1 MATNTKIHSIE
12 ILTNNLKH
20 QLSLYRQLIDLL
32 RVEKEQIISIN
43 LKELR
48 NSTYSKEAILDE
60 ITREEQ
66 RRKAWCA
73 EAAQSMGVEE
83 KIVTIEWIVAKI
95 ATGSEVDQLLSLKQ
109 ALSHLVIK
117 AREMNLENQ
126 ALVKSALVDAQEMK
140 KNILGLTTDQ
150 PKVYGKN
157 GQLGPS
163 SNDKNP
169 RFLSKEA

>member
-1 MATNTKIHSIE
+1 MQAQNLNSIE
-12 ILTNNLKH
+12 LLVNNLKH

-32 RVEKEQIISIN
+32 RVEKEQIIGVN

-60 ITREEQ
+60 ISREEQ
-66 RRKAWCA
+66 RRKAWCLD
-73 EAAQSMGVEE
+73 AAKTSGIEE
-83 KIVTIEWIVAKI
+83 KNITIEWVVSNM
-95 ATGSEVDQLLSLKQ
+95 ATGQEVDQLLSLKQ
-109 ALSHLVIK
+109 ALSHLILK
-117 AREMNLENQ
+117 AREMNLDNQ
-126 ALVKSALVDAQEMK
+126 SLVKSALVDAQEMK
-140 KNILGLTTDQ
+140 KNILGLSTDQ

-157 GQLGPS
+157 GQIGSP